1 VGVAKPT
8 EDRLARRRR
17 ARAASATPKTGRDR
31 RISRGER
38 NCRWIEEHCR
48 VPEGKLVG
56 QPVRLRPW
64 QRRIIKA
71 IYDQGARRVI
81 ISFARKNGKTALAA
95 MLLLLHLCGPEAK
108 ENSSLNS
115 AAQSLEQAA
124 ILFRL
129 ASKMVRMSP
138 DLDEFVRV
146 REQSKELACDELGTL
161 YKALSAEAST
171 AYGLSPV
178 FVVHDELGQV
188 RGARSELYEALES
201 GSAAHED
208 PLSIVISTQAPTDA
222 DLLSLLIDD
231 ALAKGDPRTL
241 VFLFTADEALDP
253 FSEKAL
259 KAANPAF
266 GDFQNAAEL
275 RELAET
281 AKRMPSREAGYRNL
295 NLNQRVNLVNPFV
308 SRSVWDANA
317 GAVEEQCFAGD
328 VTMAIDL
335 SQRNDLTAVVEGAD
349 DAEGNT
355 NLRAQFFTP
364 LIGLADR
371 SRRDRTPYDL
381 WVKQGW
387 ITATPGASV
396 DFDLVADYII
406 ERRSQCRSLKVVADR
421 WRLEELKSALAR
433 KGCDI
438 EIEPF
443 GQGFVSMAPALDAF
457 EALLLNGKVRHGGN
471 PVMRMCAANAI
482 AVKDPAGNRKLDKS
496 KASGRI
502 DGIVAAVMCVG
513 NRAKARA
520 AAPPGYQIIVF

>member
-188 RGARSELYEALES
+188 RGATTSRPWWRVRTMRRATRTSGRSS
-201 GSAAHED
+201 
-208 PLSIVISTQAPTDA
+208 
-222 DLLSLLIDD
+222 
-231 ALAKGDPRTL
+231 
-241 VFLFTADEALDP
+241 
-253 FSEKAL
+253 
-259 KAANPAF
+259 
-266 GDFQNAAEL
+266 
-275 RELAET
+275 
-281 AKRMPSREAGYRNL
+281 
-295 NLNQRVNLVNPFV
+295 
-308 SRSVWDANA
+308 
-317 GAVEEQCFAGD
+317 
-328 VTMAIDL
+328 
-335 SQRNDLTAVVEGAD
+335 
-349 DAEGNT
+349 
-355 NLRAQFFTP
+355 
-364 LIGLADR
+364 
-371 SRRDRTPYDL
+371 SRRSSAWRIARVATARRTTC
-381 WVKQGW
+381 G
-387 ITATPGASV
+387 
-396 DFDLVADYII
+396 
-406 ERRSQCRSLKVVADR
+406 
-421 WRLEELKSALAR
+421 
-433 KGCDI
+433 
-438 EIEPF
+438 
-443 GQGFVSMAPALDAF
+443 
-457 EALLLNGKVRHGGN
+457 
-471 PVMRMCAANAI
+471 
-482 AVKDPAGNRKLDKS
+482 
-496 KASGRI
+496 
-502 DGIVAAVMCVG
+502 
-513 NRAKARA
+513 
-520 AAPPGYQIIVF
+520 